1 MLNLEKKYFLNVI
14 KEISVTESFLTLD
27 ENTRGCQ
34 EESFDDCTTKKYT
47 NALIDKCKCLP
58 FQMRLTQEVDL
69 ISIVQLFFLTYV
81 FLRFQC
87 A

>member
-34 EESFDDCTTKKYT
+34 EESFDDCTTKKYI
-47 NALIDKCKCLP
+47 NALINKCKCLP
-58 FQMRLTQEVDL
+58 FQIRLTQKVVS
-69 ISIVQLFFLTYV
+69 ISIFQIFLLM
-81 FLRFQC
+81 FS
-87 A
+87 